1 MLIYIAANMLDD
13 ISSYFMKFLTLFS
26 DVKLF
31 LTLLFAPLLVQSG
44 KVVVVVTVNEMQN
57 MLEYV

>member
-1 MLIYIAANMLDD
+1 MLDD

-26 DVKLF
+26 DVNLF
-31 LTLLFAPLLVQSG
+31 LTLLFTPLLVQSG

>member
-1 MLIYIAANMLDD
+1 MLDD